1 MTGLCLFL
9 IPIAICISAPLCA
22 LLVSLGHRL
31 EMFDSPGVAGQI
43 KDKARRVPNTG
54 GIAIFSAIAFPL
66 LGVLAISNFW
76 PSLLPSS
83 AQPQLSYLTG
93 KSSIALV
100 LLGGMLTLHVMGLID
115 DRRPLPAIPK
125 LILMVLPALAAP
137 LLTDTRL
144 LTMLDSHV
152 GGAWLSVLITAAWFL
167 AVTNAMNFLDNMDGL
182 SAGIAAIS
190 ASCILWVTIE
200 KHQWLLAGCLALLV
214 GACIGFL
221 LFNAPRKGGA
231 KLFMGD
237 GGSLVVGYL
246 LAFVTVRVTYYDPQ
260 SAQASRFHALLMPLV
275 VLAVPLYDLVVIT
288 TIRLWQGKSP
298 FVGDMNHIS
307 HRLFKRGISR
317 ATAVYI
323 LWALTLLTGL
333 AGVALAKAEPVG
345 AGIIGAVVLALLGVL
360 AVFEYAVRSTADPTA
375 VPSPTPLP
383 TSKSEAAS

>member
-1 MTGLCLFL
+1 MTGLCLLL
-9 IPIAICISAPLCA
+9 IPIAICISAPFCA
-22 LLVSLGHRL
+22 LLVKLGHRMQ
-31 EMFDSPGVAGQI
+31 MFDSPGVVGQI
-43 KDKARRVPNTG
+43 KDRHRRVPNTG
-54 GIAIFSAIAFPL
+54 GVAIFWAIALPM
-66 LGVLAISNFW
+66 LGVLAISSFW
-76 PSLLPSS
+76 PGLLPTS
-83 AQPQLSYLTG
+83 AHEQLSYLTS
-93 KSSIALV
+93 KSPIALV
-100 LLGGMLTLHVMGLID
+100 LLGGMLILHIMGLID
-115 DRRPLPAIPK
+115 DRRPLPALPK
-125 LILMVLPALAAP
+125 LVLMVLPALAAP

-152 GGAWLSVLITAAWFL
+152 GGPWLSVLVTAAWFL

-190 ASCILWVTIE
+190 ASCMLWVTIE

-237 GGSLVVGYL
+237 GGSLVLGYL
-246 LAFVTVRVTYYDPQ
+246 LAFVTVRITYYDPQ

-298 FVGDMNHIS
+298 FVGDTNHIS
-307 HRLFKRGISR
+307 HRLFKRGITR
-317 ATAVYI
+317 ATAVYV

-333 AGVALAKAEPVG
+333 AGVALAKAEPIG
-345 AGIIGAVVLALLGVL
+345 AGVIGATVLALLGVL
-360 AVFEYAVRSTADPTA
+360 AVFEYAIRSSGQAA
-375 VPSPTPLP
+375 ALPSPIQP
-383 TSKSEAAS
+383 SESEAAP